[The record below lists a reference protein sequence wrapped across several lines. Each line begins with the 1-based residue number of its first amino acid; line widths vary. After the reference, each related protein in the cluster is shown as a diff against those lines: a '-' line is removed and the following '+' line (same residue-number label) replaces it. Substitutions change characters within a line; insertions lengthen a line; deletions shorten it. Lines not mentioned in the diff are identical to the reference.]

1 MNLIADSGA
10 ILSTLIPLPRHREQT
25 PPSWIMLRRPPRMFS
40 RLVLEAWTWVGRR
53 GGFGVP
59 SLGPE
64 VGEGMGLSR
73 APHLHED
80 LEAVQRG
87 GACPGHGTCHCT
99 CHQLLPPHASQLLL
113 LRELI
118 WDCQALTNVQDLGM
132 QKLRVSCPWGGC
144 LPHESQDTHRVPQ

>member
-1 MNLIADSGA
+1 
-10 ILSTLIPLPRHREQT
+10 
-25 PPSWIMLRRPPRMFS
+25 
-40 RLVLEAWTWVGRR
+40 
-53 GGFGVP
+53 
-59 SLGPE
+59 
-64 VGEGMGLSR
+64 MGLSR

-99 CHQLLPPHASQLLL
+99 CHQLLPPHVSQLLL

-132 QKLRVSCPWGGC
+132 QKLRVSCPWGGVS
-144 LPHESQDTHRVPQ
+144 PMNPRTPIESLNESHFKRSVLDLYQIQNSSFHKI